1 MKFVEQTEWKW
12 LPIRDLR
19 PNPANSNKHS
29 DEQIERLVK
38 LIKYYGWR
46 QPIIISNRS
55 GLIAAGHARLLA
67 AKAMGM
73 SEVPVQYQNFEDD
86 DEERGFLV
94 ADNSI
99 AAWAELDLSL
109 INAQMGDFDPGFDLD
124 LLGIKDFTL
133 DMADKEFG
141 SGEDEVPEAP
151 PEPVVKR
158 GELWILGEHRLLID
172 DCTVKENVERLMAGE
187 KADMVFTDPPYN
199 LAGNHD
205 GELSL
210 LANARPNSYG
220 KLKDAAWNRSDFD
233 VRPALDRILEVV
245 KENTTVY
252 VSLSHYSAPKCWEWM
267 SEWAKFYG
275 FCIWKKTNPM
285 PSLSKRHW
293 TWDTEI
299 ICYATRGK
307 HVFNFPAQ
315 GHASSVWESATASG
329 HGDHPTPKP
338 VTIPKIA
345 IQHSS
350 KAGDLLFEPFCG
362 SGTTIVACEELG
374 RRCYAA
380 ELEPTYGQVIIERW
394 QKFSGKKAVREDGL
408 TFDSLKENGQPNP
421 SFTVK
426 ANVGQITVGEPLK
439 YYSRNDGD
447 E

>member
-1 MKFVEQTEWKW
+1 MQIHCKFDELVSPLSLKFH
-12 LPIRDLR
+12 PK
-19 PNPANSNKHS
+19 NANNHPK
-29 DEQIERLVK
+29 DQIERLAK
-38 LIKYYGWR
+38 ILNYQGWR
-46 QPIIISNRS
+46 YPIKVSRRS
-55 GLIAAGHARLLA
+55 GFVTSGHGRIQAALLNSW
-67 AKAMGM
+67 K
-73 SEVPVQYQNFEDD
+73 EVPVNYQDYEDED
-86 DEERGFLV
+86 QEL
-94 ADNSI
+94 ADVHSDNAI
-99 AAWAELDLSL
+99 ASWAELDLKL
-109 INAQMGDFDPGFDLD
+109 INAQMGDFDPGFDID

-133 DMADKEFG
+133 DVAEKEFG

-205 GELSL
+205 GELGL
-210 LANARPNSYG
+210 LAKARPNSYG
-220 KLKDAAWNRSDFD
+220 KLKDAVWNRSDFD

-245 KENTTVY
+245 KEDTTVY

-267 SEWAKFYG
+267 SEWAKFYS

-307 HVFNFPAQ
+307 HVFNFPTQ

-338 VTIPKIA
+338 VAIPKIA
-345 IQHSS
+345 IEHSS
-350 KAGDLLFEPFCG
+350 KPKDLLFEPFCG

-374 RRCYAA
+374 RRCYAT

-394 QKFSGKKAVREDGL
+394 QKFSGKKAHREDGVL
-408 TFDSLKENGQPNP
+408 FDELKV
-421 SFTVK
+421 T
-426 ANVGQITVGEPLK
+426 
-439 YYSRNDGD
+439 
-447 E
+447 